1 MMTMIMMTITM
12 NLGDDNNYDDMVVG
26 MMILTTM
33 MMTMIRVTMNL
44 DSGGGSSGDL

>member
-1 MMTMIMMTITM
+1 MIILTTMMMTMIRMTM
-12 NLGDDNNYDDMVVG
+12 NLDSGG
-26 MMILTTM
+26 KSPLGM